1 MRLLGIDY
9 GEKYIGIAVTD
20 ELSIAA
26 HPLTTVICDKT
37 EFDRIKELIKKH
49 EVNKIII
56 GLPKNMDGSSGKSVD
71 RVLVFADELKK
82 VMCDVPIEF
91 IDERLTT
98 REAEER
104 LIGLG
109 VSRKKKKSKI
119 NQLSACIILE
129 SYMSR
134 LNNP

>member
-71 RVLVFADELKK
+71 MVLVFADELKK

-129 SYMSR
+129 SYLNR

>member
-56 GLPKNMDGSSGKSVD
+56 GLPKNMDGSSGQSVD

-129 SYMSR
+129 SYLNR

>member
-37 EFDRIKELIKKH
+37 EFDRINELVRKY

-71 RVLVFADELKK
+71 RVITFADELKK
-82 VMCDVPIEF
+82 VISDIPIEF

-129 SYMSR
+129 SYLNR

>member
-129 SYMSR
+129 SY
-134 LNNP
+134 LNR

>member
-26 HPLTTVICDKT
+26 HPLTTVTCDKT

-129 SYMSR
+129 SYLNR

>member
-129 SYMSR
+129 SYLNR

>member
-129 SYMSR
+129 SYMNR

>member
-26 HPLTTVICDKT
+26 HPLMTVICDKT

-129 SYMSR
+129 SYLNR